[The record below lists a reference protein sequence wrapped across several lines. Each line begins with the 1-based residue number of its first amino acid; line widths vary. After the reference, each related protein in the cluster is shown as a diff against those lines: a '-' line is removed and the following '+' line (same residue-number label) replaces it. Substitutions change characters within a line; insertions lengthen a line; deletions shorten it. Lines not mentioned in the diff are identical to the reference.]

1 MIQQHSTAL
10 IASTLCL
17 QNQNLLQLLNQ
28 LKILVSNRTQVS
40 TNESILNE
48 IEFLKPDFLFYS
60 PISQGSINVTDLIV
74 RIKQVSPNTK
84 IILTVNENDSTK
96 VLNYLLANADAMIWN
111 ENLIESV
118 EFAIK
123 QLRKD
128 QSFFCG
134 RTLLELKTLLLGRRT
149 EEKSSH
155 DLLEL
160 LTEREK
166 EVLFSLTQGINYKQ
180 ISKLLFISE
189 STVKTHINNIFTKLN
204 VNDRTQAVLY
214 ALRHGIE
221 NLAKKPGILKNL
233 TNEKIEK

>member
-1 MIQQHSTAL
+1 MV
-10 IASTLCL
+10 
-17 QNQNLLQLLNQ
+17 LLNQ
-28 LKILVSNRTQVS
+28 LKILVSNRTQVN
-40 TNESILNE
+40 TKESILNE

-60 PISQGSINVTDLIV
+60 SILPSAIDLTDLIV
-74 RIKQVSPNTK
+74 RVKQISPNTK

-96 VLNYLLANADAMIWN
+96 VLNYLLANVDAIIWN

-128 QSFFCG
+128 QSFLCG
-134 RTLLELKTLLLGRRT
+134 RTLLELRTSLLGRRT

-221 NLAKKPGILKNL
+221 NLIKKPGILKNI
-233 TNEKIEK
+233 TNEKIQK